1 MDDDKLVWA
10 PDTTHGFTIGK
21 IVDIGSETISVE
33 PLNAKGKVSVF
44 EALWF

>member
-10 PDTTHGFTIGK
+10 PDTTHGFTVGK

-33 PLNAKGKVSVF
+33 PLNAKGKVSLF
-44 EALWF
+44 LFLSF

>member
-10 PDTTHGFTIGK
+10 PDTTHGFTVGK

-33 PLNAKGKVSVF
+33 PLNAKGKVSLF
-44 EALWF
+44 LFLLF